1 MSQQTPRSGTLQPLA
16 PVLAQSLRQA
26 GLGHIVWLSQIMR
39 HWQDIAGAQLA
50 AVAWPEGLRAQ
61 VLFVTVADAIWL
73 QQLTFYHA
81 QLLENIRRVLGDV
94 PIRKLHFTLATSS
107 QPPAPGPES
116 APEPQPGPLTAEEER
131 QILEDTGTIADADL
145 RELVRHAW
153 RRGWEAR
160 RQSS

>member
-1 MSQQTPRSGTLQPLA
+1 MAHSTKSGTLQPLA

-26 GLGHIVWLSQIMR
+26 GLGHVVWLSQIMR
-39 HWQDIAGAQLA
+39 HWQDIAGVQLA
-50 AVAWPEGLRAQ
+50 AVAWPEGLRGQ

-107 QPPAPGPES
+107 QPSAPGPARS
-116 APEPQPGPLTAEEER
+116 PEPRSCPLSAEEER
-131 QILEDTGTIADADL
+131 QILENTGTIADADL